1 MQNGWRIG
9 WVFSAMAMM
18 AVFLTA
24 CNDDDKDASS
34 DLDGYFESHP
44 YVSDPRSSPTKTKI
58 VSISPES
65 ATVNSVGTRVLFTA
79 SGGSAPYHWDR
90 SNPTLGTIVASGEA
104 QGIYTA
110 SAIGANDVIVYDQA
124 GNAALARISGTAP
137 AEPPEPPAPAD
148 MSISAS
154 PSTLT
159 MNNAYSVLTVSG
171 GTATFTWTVA
181 TSAKGNFSGSNTGRS
196 VVYQRYLA
204 GDNVVT
210 VTDGNGNRTSR
221 VIDQP

>member
-1 MQNGWRIG
+1 MTMQNGWRIG
-9 WVFSAMAMM
+9 WVFGAMAMM

-24 CNDDDKDASS
+24 CNDDDKDASG

-44 YVSDPRSSPTKTKI
+44 YVSDPRSSATTTKI

-90 SNPTLGTIVASGEA
+90 SNPSLGTIVASGAA

-110 SAIGANDVIVYDQA
+110 SAIGDNDIIVYDQD
-124 GNAALARISGTAP
+124 GNAAIARISGTAAP
-137 AEPPEPPAPAD
+137 GPAD
-148 MSISAS
+148 MSITAS

-159 MNNAYSVLTVSG
+159 VNMTFSVLTVSG
-171 GTATFTWTVA
+171 GTATFTWEVA
-181 TSAKGNFSGSNTGRS
+181 DSNLGNFQGSITGRS
-196 VVYQRYLA
+196 VVYQRRGS

-210 VTDGNGNRTSR
+210 VTDGNGNRVNR
-221 VIDQP
+221 IINQP